1 LEKFETFQL
10 PVKKAGGRSS
20 GASPNEAIT
29 KGSRDVKYNS
39 VRLSPAASSKYILK
53 NQKKIKS
60 KQELHIPYRK

>member
-1 LEKFETFQL
+1 VNINLCKSFQKI
-10 PVKKAGGRSS
+10 VKITPHIGMQSS
-20 GASPNEAIT
+20 EGSP
-29 KGSRDVKYNS
+29 DMMDQKYNS